1 MTIMIMAIVVMMMM
15 MMMTTMIIFITRS
28 RSLLGGDNDIY
39 PGTYVNSRI
48 SNFQWGS
55 ANNR

>member
-1 MTIMIMAIVVMMMM
+1 MTIMIMTIMVMMMM
-15 MMMTTMIIFITRS
+15 MMMTTMIIFITR
-28 RSLLGGDNDIY
+28 GDNDIY